1 MKALN
6 NIKII
11 GIDHGYGNIK
21 TANTVTPT
29 GIVGSTTR
37 PTFGSNILRYDGM
50 YYSCGEGHKA
60 FISDKASDSDYYL
73 LTLMGVAKE
82 LKRVGLT
89 EAEVHIAAGLP
100 LTWVKAQREEFT
112 NYLMRNERVEF
123 EFNDKLYKVHF
134 VGCSVFPQGY
144 TAVID
149 KLGEMRGVNMLAD
162 IGNGTMNIMYI
173 TNTRPVAS
181 KCWTEKLGVNQCVI
195 RAANA
200 VMDRFGTK
208 IDESIIESVIRYG
221 KADIGDKYLA
231 CIKDAVEEYCTEIFG
246 TLRKYEYNPELMR
259 LYVVGGGSCIFK
271 HFVPPS
277 DRVTIISDICA
288 TAKGY
293 ESLALDKL
301 QKQR

>member
-1 MKALN
+1 MKAFN

-29 GIVGSTTR
+29 GIVASTTR

-60 FISDKASDSDYYL
+60 FVSDKASDSDYYL

-82 LKRVGLT
+82 LKRIGLS
-89 EAEVHIAAGLP
+89 EADVHLAAGLP

-112 NYLMRNERVEF
+112 NYLMRNERVEL
-123 EFNDKLYKVHF
+123 ELNDKLYKVHF

-221 KADIGDKYLA
+221 KADIGEKYLT
-231 CIKDAVEEYCTEIFG
+231 CIKNAVKDYCTEIFG
-246 TLRKYEYNPELMR
+246 ALCKYEYNPELMR

-271 HFVPPS
+271 HFVTTS